1 VRELNAS
8 IGDDWTAVCD
18 VPLADDG
25 TLDAAPCCGRVFGQ
39 LVARRSWQI
48 LDVRGDG
55 NELVELGQALVS
67 RPSGGAAVSL
77 ATLQFSVER
86 LVAGE
91 TTRVCLVLSDV
102 KLYARLTWR
111 RALRQWVSF
120 FRQRHLYRRLSAF
133 KFLRRW
139 LSIYKQTVTIEST
152 SVAHALVDESDRPK
166 DLSAWLSA
174 GITCALLDDA
184 AAAATPPG
192 RPAAAARLLRVYDAV
207 ALLRVPAPARLTVR
221 LSRPGYDQLTLV
233 EPRTVPAARARLV
246 VEHALRQPICALR
259 VCFPDGRA
267 APRDAVRALMLRR
280 VAAHSKVAMWRKSR
294 RGTAHSP
301 MASTAVWSGRTGPEL
316 PDTVAL
322 TALTDPGTLALA
334 PRELIEFEAFPVRSW
349 SVRVMEP
356 PGSGAGAADPASEL
370 MLSDSS
376 ARESKLMVAGETT
389 TLSLV
394 VSDRVLYLR
403 LTMFQWCRRWLKVFR
418 QTVTIE
424 VGASMSGRADA
435 KAEKARHDWMVNGI
449 IFYPPTAARLIRI
462 SGSLAYYHVTA
473 PSTLNVSHV

>member
-1 VRELNAS
+1 MPRAGYS
-8 IGDDWTAVCD
+8 QSSCAGPRAI
-18 VPLADDG
+18 
-25 TLDAAPCCGRVFGQ
+25 AA
-39 LVARRSWQI
+39 
-48 LDVRGDG
+48 
-55 NELVELGQALVS
+55 E
-67 RPSGGAAVSL
+67 
-77 ATLQFSVER
+77 
-86 LVAGE
+86 
-91 TTRVCLVLSDV
+91 
-102 KLYARLTWR
+102 
-111 RALRQWVSF
+111 
-120 FRQRHLYRRLSAF
+120 RQRIR
-133 KFLRRW
+133 
-139 LSIYKQTVTIEST
+139 
-152 SVAHALVDESDRPK
+152 
-166 DLSAWLSA
+166 
-174 GITCALLDDA
+174 
-184 AAAATPPG
+184 
-192 RPAAAARLLRVYDAV
+192 
-207 ALLRVPAPARLTVR
+207 
-221 LSRPGYDQLTLV
+221 
-233 EPRTVPAARARLV
+233 
-246 VEHALRQPICALR
+246 VEHTTLPITVAFR
-259 VCFPDGRA
+259 VVFPNGRA

-280 VAAHSKVAMWRKSR
+280 VVAHSKVAMWRKSR